1 MDGSMNRADP
11 STLFAD
17 NPVIAV
23 LRAGHAREYP
33 PVIGALVAGG
43 VRLIELTLSTEAVF
57 DELGSLRAE
66 FGSDASIGIGTV
78 TTREQAQSSLDGGAE
93 FVVTPTAEPDVI
105 KVAVD
110 AGVPVF
116 PGGLTPTELYRS
128 WSSGASAVKL
138 FPASSVG
145 PGYIGQLLGPFPDLK
160 VIPSGGV
167 GIEDAA
173 EWIDAGAVAVSLGGP
188 LVGDAFAG
196 GDIAALTGRA
206 RRLTTIVRDA
216 VDRKA
221 LG

>member
-1 MDGSMNRADP
+1 MDGPMTRVDP
-11 STLFAD
+11 STLLAD

-33 PVIGALVAGG
+33 PVIAALVAGG
-43 VRLIELTLSTEAVF
+43 VRLIELTLSTDAVF
-57 DELGSLRAE
+57 DELGALRDE
-66 FGSDASIGIGTV
+66 FGAEASIGIGTV
-78 TTREQAQSSLDGGAE
+78 TTRGQARASLDGGAD
-93 FVVTPTAEPDVI
+93 FIVTPTTEPEVVE
-105 KVAVD
+105 VAVE

-128 WSSGASAVKL
+128 WSAGASAVKL

-145 PGYIGQLLGPFPDLK
+145 PGYIGQLLGPFPDIK

-167 GIEDAA
+167 GIDDAV

-188 LVGDAFAG
+188 LVGDAFSG

-206 RRLTTIVRDA
+206 RRLTTIVGEA
-216 VDRKA
+216 VDRR
-221 LG
+221 GRR